1 MGDLESGK
9 ERIQELVAASAEGLG
24 VDTKNLI
31 FIWDMFEGMILPEH
45 GLQLKNKVCVLKIYL
60 GNRSQAL
67 TFTESLVHKSVQNPE
82 AFASECKDSIIA
94 TIRKLKRP

>member
-9 ERIQELVAASAEGLG
+9 ERIPGLVAASAEGLG

-60 GNRSQAL
+60 GNGSTSPHLHRVPRSQ
-67 TFTESLVHKSVQNPE
+67 ERPE
-82 AFASECKDSIIA
+82 TGGVRIGMQGLDH
-94 TIRKLKRP
+94 RYD